1 MSAMITIEFVVPA
14 GYQQGDYAQLHGNGG
29 DGEIDWNNPLTEQTY
44 DLFPDGAGL
53 YGWGHAPWG
62 HFRWGHGHSMNCL
75 GWGHLPWGHFPWGH
89 GTGVVTATCQ
99 VERCGDYKFGLAC
112 YDELGNLHEGT
123 PDEVTVEVH
132 VSPDVPTGLKKNSY
146 DKDTDVLILDAA

>member
-29 DGEIDWNNPLTEQTY
+29 DGNVDWNNPLTDEFNN
-44 DLFPDGAGL
+44 LFPDGAGV

-89 GTGVVTATCQ
+89 GSGEITAKHQ
-99 VERCGDYKFGLAC
+99 VDSCGTYKFGLAC
-112 YDELGNLHEGT
+112 YDELGNPHTGT
-123 PDEVTVEVH
+123 PEEATVNVH
-132 VSPDVPTGLKKNSY
+132 IAPLAPSGLKKNSY
-146 DKDTDVLILDAA
+146 DKETDILVLDVA